1 MGTQAQRLGS
11 ARTLAGPPAWW
22 QTAIRSGL
30 TGGIVSLLVC
40 LIGLVTTFGARPIV
54 GGVFSLGQ
62 TLLAGVFA
70 FSAYRAFRATEA
82 HAASRQ
88 TTLFAG
94 AMAGA
99 TAGAITALLV
109 IVGRHVINLRG
120 MLNNASEELYNVLAF
135 GQPTPIGVVL
145 LIAFGLIIGLATT
158 TILLLAPRV
167 RRVVIQ
173 VITWVVLLGLMAD
186 LLRVTIDQW
195 GAISGIFAW
204 LFSGKGLSI
213 PGALAVAALVVAID
227 FLRTKLP
234 ARPVAAQTR
243 VDVNR
248 QRWIR
253 IGVVGLVLVAMPIV
267 LGSYFSE
274 VFDQVGL
281 FILMG
286 LGLNIVVGFAGLL
299 DLGYVAFFA
308 IGAYVTGILTSPEL
322 GFFNLTWWEAVP
334 IAVAIS
340 TLIGVFLGVPVLRLR
355 GDYLAIVTLGFGEI
369 IRILVLSDFLKP
381 YIGGS
386 QGIQQIAKPTIGTF
400 VFDDQQKLYYVLL
413 AGCLLAAFVS
423 IRLRDSRIGRAW
435 MALREDEDVA
445 QAMGINLVATKLLA
459 FAAGAAFSGLS
470 GAIFAAKLGAAYPN
484 SFGLLVSINVLA
496 LIIVGGMGS
505 IPGVIVGAVVLVG
518 LPEMLREFAEYRLM
532 VYGAVLVAMMLY
544 RPEGLAPEAAHRRE
558 LHEEA
563 GPEGEPGAEVLNIP
577 GDAR

>member
-1 MGTQAQRLGS
+1 MGTQVQSLHKAQ
-11 ARTLAGPPAWW
+11 TLAARSAWW
-22 QTAIRSGL
+22 QTAIQAGL
-30 TGGIVSLLVC
+30 LGGIVGVLLC

-70 FSAYRAFRATEA
+70 FSAYRATRTLESHTAE
-82 HAASRQ
+82 RQ

-99 TAGAITALLV
+99 TSGAMLALLV
-109 IVGRHVINLRG
+109 FVGRDIINLRG
-120 MLNNASEELYNVLAF
+120 VLINASEDLYRVLTF
-135 GQPTPIGVVL
+135 GQSTLVGAGL
-145 LIAFGLIIGLATT
+145 LIAFGLVIGLATAAV
-158 TILLLAPRV
+158 LLLPSRT
-167 RRVVIQ
+167 RRVVTQ
-173 VITWVVLLGLMAD
+173 VIAWVVLVGLMAD
-186 LLRVTIDQW
+186 LLRVTISQW
-195 GAISGIFAW
+195 GAISGIFTW

-213 PGALAVAALVVAID
+213 PGALAVAAVVVALD
-227 FLRTKLP
+227 FLQAKLP
-234 ARPVAAQTR
+234 ARPVAAQSR
-243 VDVNR
+243 ADVNR
-248 QRWIR
+248 QRWLR
-253 IGVVGLVLVAMPIV
+253 IGIIGLVLVALPIV
-267 LGSYFSE
+267 LGTYFSE

-308 IGAYVTGILTSPEL
+308 IGAYTTGILTSPEL

-334 IAVAIS
+334 IAVAVSILAG
-340 TLIGVFLGVPVLRLR
+340 TFLGVPVLRLR

-369 IRILVLSDFLKP
+369 IRILVLSDALKP

-386 QGIQQIAKPTIGTF
+386 QGIQQIAKPTIGSF

-459 FAAGAAFSGLS
+459 FATGAAFSGLS

-505 IPGVIVGAVVLVG
+505 IPGVIIGAVALVG

-532 VYGAVLVAMMLY
+532 VYGFVLVAMMLY
-544 RPEGLAPEAAHRRE
+544 RPEGLAPEAAHLRE
-558 LHEEA
+558 LHEDA
-563 GPEGEPGAEVLNIP
+563 DLPDGTASGPAH
-577 GDAR
+577 